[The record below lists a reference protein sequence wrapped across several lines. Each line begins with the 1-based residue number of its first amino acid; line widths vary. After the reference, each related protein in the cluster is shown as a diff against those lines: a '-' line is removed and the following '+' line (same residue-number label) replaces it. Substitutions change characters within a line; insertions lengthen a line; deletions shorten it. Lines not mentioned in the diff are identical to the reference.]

1 MGAWGSGSFE
11 NDDAADF
18 LSDLLDGEDLVPV
31 RDVLATALAADD
43 YLEAQD
49 ASQAIA
55 AAEVV
60 AAAAGRPTVAAQ
72 RKSKLCE
79 WLARYQPAVD
89 PRLLAH
95 AVQALDRIVGEGSE
109 LKELWEDA
117 GTASEWVEA
126 VETVRS
132 KLEGR

>member
-18 LSDLLDGEDLVPV
+18 LSDLMDGKDLAPV
-31 RDVLATALAADD
+31 RDVLQTVLKVGG

-55 AAEVV
+55 AAEVL

-79 WLARYQPAVD
+79 WLARYQPPVD
-89 PRLLAH
+89 PRLLAN

-117 GTASEWVEA
+117 GTASEWIEA

-132 KLEGR
+132 KLEG